1 MSSTTVIYPI
11 VTALVKAEE
20 IIGPERAWQA
30 VNSTQALF
38 LSEFFASCRQES
50 LSIAEIESIASFT
63 ADDINRFLRE
73 RGFRIQL
80 APFRRGGNGREHR
93 RAPRPNA
100 WQLPTHPFVQRLFLY
115 PALPGASSS
124 RQYSSAHP
132 SVGPAPGECSRGSRL
147 HGRNGIVHAMQAFS
161 SSN

>member
-80 APFRRGGNGREHR
+80 APLQRGGNGRELGI
-93 RAPRPNA
+93 ASVLDLLVDWFRPGTGTIVRG
-100 WQLPTHPFVQRLFLY
+100 QDGKFY
-115 PALPGASSS
+115 PAAHLGEQGAASIRLLITAILS
-124 RQYSSAHP
+124 RNCKRYL
-132 SVGPAPGECSRGSRL
+132 VTW
-147 HGRNGIVHAMQAFS
+147 
-161 SSN
+161 